1 MRELLLRLV
10 LNTAA
15 LWLLTQ
21 IYGGVF
27 FAAGSQLVDYAVA
40 GLILGLVNAL
50 VRPLLLLFTLPINFL
65 TLGLFTLVINAVVL
79 LLVSSLTNLE
89 VRSFGAAFIGAIILS
104 VISFGLSLL
113 LGSPEREKR
122 R

>member
-1 MRELLLRLV
+1 MRELLLRLM

-21 IYGGVF
+21 IYSGVF
-27 FAAGSQLVDYAVA
+27 FAAGSQLVDYALA

-50 VRPLLLLFTLPINFL
+50 VRPILLFFTFPINFL
-65 TLGLFTLVINAVVL
+65 TLGLFTLVINGVVL

-89 VRSFGAAFIGAIILS
+89 VRGFGAAFIGAIILS
-104 VISFGLSLL
+104 IISFGLSLL
-113 LGSPEREKR
+113 FGSPEQER
-122 R
+122 RR